1 MRKLIR
7 FILAS
12 SVCMLAASCL
22 KDAFVESDNLIT
34 KESLIISTE
43 EQTKTSLN
51 GSDIYWTS
59 DDIVAVF
66 DNSNVKNRFTA
77 LSSDGNRAEFSGE
90 VSYGTSMI
98 YAVYPYELANSAN
111 GSTLNVTIPIEQA
124 SKAGSF
130 AEEHNISVA
139 KAEKAPGVETISGI
153 TFKNV
158 CALLK
163 FTVPSYISD
172 VKKVTLSSNTVMAGD
187 MSIDYS
193 SESPVCT
200 ISSEGSK
207 SISMTGSYAAGSTFW
222 FVLAPV
228 TLDGISVNVETS
240 KGVYSMS
247 TESQFVMTAGNYRNL
262 GTLNLAPASIVNATA
277 AHTYSNSVL
286 TGTEVSVNLGL
297 QETTAAYIT
306 NLQLQI
312 RDAKG
317 TVVRSLNKES
327 ASSIETIP
335 ADATWPYLPKGTYT
349 VSGKYTLSGV
359 MEKSLEPITFTID
372 ESPVFDVT
380 LADVYT
386 SYSKYTPG
394 NPSAANS
401 LDGSTIYNVGATVTV
416 SNAILNNSNYPSLSL
431 TDNGTTVSA
440 GNLAS
445 RSWGKHTI
453 KASYTLDGVTIS
465 KEASVDVTGL
475 PYTAAPPTKSGDH
488 PWSENEQGLGRH
500 SISWNSDGV
509 KLEGTSLKQ
518 VLTSPSFH
526 IPSDINVTMTVPVK
540 FYSVCVGY
548 IHAQPQLLC
557 RIGGVEVDNRTGAK
571 ASSGLN
577 KNKSENYTS
586 SKNGVLTSAYNTVEV
601 ENAYTM
607 STAYIYVYSV
617 DVKYR

>member
-7 FILAS
+7 IILAS

-22 KDAFVESDNLIT
+22 KDAFVESSTPIT

-43 EQTKTSLN
+43 EKTKTSLN
-51 GSDIYWTS
+51 GSDIYWS
-59 DDIVAVF
+59 FDDVIAVF
-66 DNSNVKNRFTA
+66 DNSNVKNSFTA
-77 LSSDGNRAEFSGE
+77 LSTDGNRAEFSGE
-90 VSYGTSMI
+90 VSKGTSMI

-111 GSTLNVTIPIEQA
+111 GSTLNVTIPVEQA

-172 VKKVTLSSNTVMAGD
+172 VKKVTLSSNTVIAGD
-187 MSIDYS
+187 MSVDYS

-207 SISMTGSYAAGSTFW
+207 SISMTGSYPAGSTFW

-228 TLDGISVNVETS
+228 TLDGINVNVETS

-247 TESQFVMTAGNYRNL
+247 SASQFPMTAGNYRNL
-262 GTLNLAPASIVNATA
+262 GTLNLTPASIVNATA
-277 AHTYSNSVL
+277 AHTYSNGTL
-286 TGTEVSVNLGL
+286 TGTNVSVNLGI
-297 QETTAAYIT
+297 QETTAAYVT
-306 NLQLQI
+306 NLQLQVKN
-312 RDAKG
+312 ASG
-317 TVVRSLNKES
+317 TVVRSLNKDV
-327 ASSIETIP
+327 ASSIEAIP

-359 MEKSLEPITFTID
+359 TEKSLEPITFTID
-372 ESPVFDVT
+372 ESPVFDMT

-401 LDGSTIYNVGATVTV
+401 LDGSTIYNVGATVNV

-431 TDNGTTVSA
+431 TDNGTAVSA

-465 KEASVDVTGL
+465 KEASVHVTGL

-488 PWSENEQGLGRH
+488 PWSENEEGALLH
-500 SISWNSDGV
+500 EISWNTDGV

-526 IPSDINVTMTVPVK
+526 IPSNIDVTMTVPVK
-540 FYSVCVGY
+540 FYSVCVGI

-557 RIGGVEVDNRTGAK
+557 RIGGVEVDNRKGAK
-571 ASSGLN
+571 ASTFSP
-577 KNKSENYTS
+577 NKSENYTS